1 MTQYPETESR
11 SSRAGFLG
19 TLSGVNDGDSGEQNS
34 LSRVESLGKI
44 VIWRRGNSANAGRR
58 TRPMN
63 MTLLQEPPNTWVK
76 AIEHEVGS
84 QTIQPFLKVD

>member
-11 SSRAGFLG
+11 SSRAGFFG
-19 TLSGVNDGDSGEQNS
+19 TLSGVNDGDGGGQNS
-34 LSRVESLGKI
+34 LSRVES
-44 VIWRRGNSANAGRR
+44 WGNSANAGRR
-58 TRPMN
+58 ARPMN

-84 QTIQPFLKVD
+84 QTIQPLLKID